1 MIRLTVNGQSVE
13 VEAGTKLLSAVE
25 KIGVKVPT
33 LCHHK
38 ALTPYGACRLC
49 VVEVQAPGRGP
60 ALHASCSYPAIDG
73 ISVLTDT
80 ERVRRARKIVAE
92 LLLARCPG
100 SDVIRRI
107 ASDLGVKEPRIASK
121 NDDCV
126 YCGLCVRMCA
136 ERMGRSAVGFSG
148 RGPRKR
154 LESPFGKHNGICWTC
169 GACDFICPVGKKVS
183 SLTSGKDTVPIHNE
197 YNLNLDRRPAVSI
210 LYPQAVPNKPVIDK
224 ETCLHLNHDVCGIC
238 EAVCEAKAI
247 DYKRQDE
254 TVELNVGAV
263 VLSPGFELFD
273 PKVKED
279 LGYGRYRNVLTALE
293 FERILSA
300 SGPFSGEVLRP
311 SDRSH
316 PKRIA
321 FLQCVGSRDHERD
334 YCSSVCCM
342 YATKEAVIAK
352 EHSKEAL
359 HCDIFFMDVRAYGKG
374 FEAYYETAKK
384 NGVGYIRCRVPSVEE
399 IPETG
404 NLKVHYLAEDDRKAS
419 LEYDLVVLSV
429 GMQPPKKAQE
439 LAATFGFELNDHR
452 FCRTSAFRPIESTRD
467 GVFVAGPFTE
477 PKDIPETV
485 MQGGASASKVLSLLS
500 DVKGSLILP
509 KEYPPELDVAGQEPR
524 VGVFVCHCGT
534 NIAGVVNVPG
544 VVEYARTLP
553 GVVYAEN
560 NLYTCS
566 NDAQERIKE
575 KIREHK
581 LNRVLVASCTP
592 RTHEPLFRNTIR
604 EAGLNPYLF
613 EMANIRDQCSWVH
626 MHEPEKATAKA
637 KDLVRIAD
645 AKAVLL
651 TPLRKGSVSVTKA
664 ALVIGGGVSGMT
676 SALDLAG
683 QGYDVYLLEKEKE
696 LGGNL
701 RRLRY
706 LLDGEDPRRELSS
719 LLGKVEASD
728 KIDVLTEAGIVK
740 VEGSIGHFRTK
751 VRTNGEDRE
760 IEHGVAIVATG
771 AKEYLPKEYLYGQDE
786 RVLTQLE
793 LEERLAADGKRF
805 LAGTGG
811 APKTVVM
818 IQCVGSRN
826 EDRPYCSRM
835 CCSEAVKNALK
846 IKELSP
852 ETNVYVLYR
861 DIRTYG
867 FREGYYTKARQ
878 EGVAFVRFDENLK
891 PEVAANGKGLNV
903 GVRDTVL
910 GFDLEIPA
918 DLVILSAGTIPNEE
932 SKALAQ
938 HFKVPLNQDGFFL
951 EAHLKLRPVDFATDG
966 VYLCGLAHSPKTIEE
981 SIVQAGAASAK
992 AAVILSKD
1000 ALDLEANISHVV
1012 DANCDGCAYCVDP
1025 CPFKAVTLLEYMFKG
1040 AVKKTVEINESLC
1053 KGCGTCMATCPK
1065 KGVYVR
1071 GFTLEQIGA
1080 QISAALEAA
1089 GG

>member
-1 MIRLTVNGQSVE
+1 MIELSVNNQVLQVE
-13 VEAGTKLLSAVE
+13 EGTRLLSAIERV
-25 KIGVKVPT
+25 GVKVPT

-49 VVEVQAPGRGP
+49 VVEVHAPGRAP
-60 ALHASCSYPAIDG
+60 ALQASCSYPAIDG
-73 ISVLTDT
+73 INVLTDT
-80 ERVRRARKIVAE
+80 ERVRRARKVVAE
-92 LLLARCPG
+92 LLLARCPD
-100 SDVIRRI
+100 SEVIRRI
-107 ASDLGVKEPRIASK
+107 ASEHGVKEPRIRKK
-121 NDDCV
+121 NGDCV
-126 YCGLCVRMCA
+126 YCGLCVRMCE
-136 ERMGRSAVGFSG
+136 ERMGRGAVGFTG
-148 RGPRKR
+148 RGPGKK
-154 LESPFGKHNGICWTC
+154 LESPFGKHNPMCWTC

-183 SLTSGKDTVPIHNE
+183 VQTSGNVPIPILNA
-197 YNLNLDRRPAVSI
+197 YNLNLDKRPAVSI

-224 ETCLHLNHDVCGIC
+224 EVCLHLNHEVCGVC

-273 PKVKED
+273 PKIKED
-279 LGYGRYRNVLTALE
+279 LGYGRYPNVLTALE

-300 SGPFSGEVLRP
+300 SGPFSGEVVRP

-321 FLQCVGSRDHERD
+321 FLQCVGSRDSDRD

-342 YATKEAVIAK
+342 YATKEAIIAK
-352 EHSKEAL
+352 EHSREEL
-359 HCDIFFMDVRAYGKG
+359 HCDIFFMDIRAYGKG
-374 FEAYYETAKK
+374 FESYYETAKK
-384 NGVGYIRCRVPSVEE
+384 HGVGYIRCRVPSIEE
-399 IPETG
+399 IPGTG
-404 NLKVHYLAEDDRKAS
+404 NLRIHYLAEDDRKAF

-429 GMQPPKKAQE
+429 GMQPPKKAKE
-439 LAATFGFELNDHR
+439 LSETFGFELNDHR
-452 FCRTSAFRPIESTRD
+452 FCRTSVFRPVESTRD

-485 MQGGASASKVLSLLS
+485 MQGSASASKVLSLLS

-509 KEYPPELDVAGQEPR
+509 KEYPPETDVKGQEAR

-534 NIAGVVNVPG
+534 NIAGVVNVPQ

-566 NDAQERIKE
+566 NDTQERIKE
-575 KIREHK
+575 KIREYK

-626 MHEPEKATAKA
+626 MHEPEKATRKA

-645 AKAVLL
+645 AKTVLL
-651 TPLRKGSVSVTKA
+651 EPLQKGSVDVTKA

-676 SALDLAG
+676 SALDLAD
-683 QGYDVYLLEKEKE
+683 QGYDVFLVEREQE

-701 RRLRY
+701 KRIRY
-706 LLDGEDPRRELSS
+706 LFDGEDPQKEMNALI
-719 LLGKVEASD
+719 GKVKASGR
-728 KIDVLTEAGIVK
+728 IQVFPGAAIEK
-740 VEGSIGHFRTK
+740 VDGSIGHFK
-751 VRTNGEDRE
+751 SKIRTNGEERE
-760 IEHGVAIVATG
+760 FEHGVAIVATG
-771 AKEYLPKEYLYGQDE
+771 AKEYVPTEYSYGQDE
-786 RVLTQLE
+786 KVLTQME
-793 LEERLAADGKRF
+793 LEQRLAADGKRF
-805 LAGTGG
+805 LAGGG
-811 APKTVVM
+811 GPPKTVVM
-818 IQCVGSRN
+818 IQCVGSRC
-826 EDRPYCSRM
+826 EERPYCSRI

-852 ETNVYVLYR
+852 ETSVYVLYR

-867 FREGYYTKARQ
+867 FREGYYTKAR
-878 EGVAFVRFDENLK
+878 ENGVAFIRYDENRK
-891 PEVAANGKGLNV
+891 PEVAKNGKGLSV
-903 GVRDTVL
+903 DVHDRIL
-910 GFDLEIPA
+910 GIDIEIPA
-918 DLVILSAGTIPNEE
+918 DLVVLSAGTVPHEE
-932 SKALAQ
+932 NKAIAQ
-938 HFKVPLNQDGFFL
+938 LFKVPLNQDGFFL

-966 VYLCGLAHSPKTIEE
+966 VFLCGLAHSPKMIEE

-992 AAVILSKD
+992 AAAILSKD
-1000 ALDLEANISHVV
+1000 FLDLEANISHVI
-1012 DANCDGCAYCVDP
+1012 DENCDGCAYCVDP
-1025 CPFKAVTLLEYMFKG
+1025 CPFKAVTLLEYMWKG
-1040 AVKKTVEINESLC
+1040 AVKKTVEINESVC

-1065 KGVYVR
+1065 KGIFVR

-1080 QISAALEAA
+1080 QIAAALEAA
-1089 GG
+1089 G